1 MPPRQT
7 SWVIPRACSQDGTV
21 VVRPL
26 NREGIVLS
34 KASFFRISLLCTT
47 SCLFVTLCAPVLQ
60 RAAAQDVT
68 PVPAE
73 QRGTPQKAK
82 QAVAKDKQAAKG
94 PEEVLVTGSKFPS
107 AGAGLLV
114 MSRALKSSVAST
126 RDYILTQ
133 PSTANAERLIEL
145 QPGIVVAAQ
154 DPYGVEPGNITV
166 RGLNLNEVS
175 WLFEFSPLV
184 NDGTFNSTEA
194 ADPLNIE
201 EVRLN
206 PGTANFDVPG
216 SSGAA
221 GSVNIVLHNP
231 THQPGGLF
239 DFSYGSY
246 NSHQTFLRLDSGD
259 IGSTGLR
266 AFMSYSNFHGDDW
279 RGPGDITRQHVDAK
293 VVKDWGDRSQ
303 TSLSLTYTKLNYQLE
318 RPPTLA
324 QWQADGNKFNYD
336 ADFAKGD
343 TNYYKLHQNVYNGV
357 FATLNNRFQLT
368 DRVFLDITPYTYFAE
383 TVSPAGVDLSAKSAY
398 SGTQKISDLDLVNT
412 HNGSSSANDLLY
424 SNTPSNYNRS
434 GINASV
440 VIDLDSHN
448 KFTIGDWY
456 AFTELHQ
463 IGQFNYLDSSGSP
476 YTLFGGDGTAVKL
489 SNGQVYHFADNLQ
502 RIQTNVAYVGDRAQ
516 YFDGALALEAGFRF
530 MTYRGQ
536 DYNRIPGVPYN
547 VDNNQ
552 TAPMPSVGARYNI
565 DKHSQIFFDAGD
577 NVRTPDPSE
586 MAASVS
592 ATTGKVSSVAGR
604 DIKIENSIV
613 EELGYRYDD
622 RYLAAQ
628 ATFFNYNFTNRQVST
643 AVTQNGA
650 LVTQYINA
658 GGQTSRGLDVSIG
671 SKPLYHFSLFAS
683 GEYLHATIDNNLQS
697 NGSYLPTAGKTA
709 TGSPEWTG
717 SVALNYDDGLFF
729 GNIQARY
736 VDSQYATFTNDQKM
750 PSYATADMSL
760 GRRLPSI
767 GFVKVPTVRLNIL
780 NLANTQYLTGIYAT
794 QFNAT
799 TTRATNGKSIS
810 GTQPTYIV
818 GAGIAAVLSVSA
830 SF

>member
-1 MPPRQT
+1 M
-7 SWVIPRACSQDGTV
+7 
-21 VVRPL
+21 RPL

-34 KASFFRISLLCTT
+34 KSSFFRVSLLCSTICILAIF
-47 SCLFVTLCAPVLQ
+47 SAPVAQ
-60 RAAAQDVT
+60 RAAAQDIAPA
-68 PVPAE
+68 PVGE
-73 QRGTPQKAK
+73 QGHSKKPE
-82 QAVAKDKQAAKG
+82 VLAAKG
-94 PEEVLVTGSKFPS
+94 KETTKAPEEVLVTGSKFPS

-194 ADPLNIE
+194 ADPLNLE

-231 THQPGGLF
+231 SHQAGGLF
-239 DFSYGSY
+239 DFTYGSY

-266 AFMSYSNFHGDDW
+266 AFVSYSNFHGDDW

-293 VVKDWGDRSQ
+293 IVKDWGERSQ
-303 TSLSLTYTKLNYQLE
+303 TSLSVTYTKLNYQLE
-318 RPPTLA
+318 RPPTLG
-324 QWQADGNKFNYD
+324 QWQASGNKFNYD
-336 ADFAKGD
+336 ANFAKGD
-343 TNYYKLHQNVYNGV
+343 INYYKLHQNVFDGV

-398 SGTQKISDLDLVNT
+398 SGTQRITGLDLLQTN
-412 HNGSSSANDLLY
+412 NGSSPTNDLLY
-424 SNTPSNYNRS
+424 SNTPSHYNRS
-434 GINASV
+434 GVNASV

-463 IGQFNYLDSSGSP
+463 VGQFNYLDSSGSP
-476 YTLFGGDGTAVKL
+476 ESLFGAAESAVKL
-489 SNGQVYHFADNLQ
+489 SNGQIYQFANNLQ
-502 RIQTNVAYVGDRAQ
+502 RIQTNVGYVGDRAQ

-536 DYNRIPGVPYN
+536 DFNRIPGVPYN

-552 TAPMPSVGARYNI
+552 TEPMPSIGARYDL

-577 NVRTPDPSE
+577 NARTPDPSE

-592 ATTGKVSSVAGR
+592 ATTGKVSAVAGR

-683 GEYLHATIDNNLQS
+683 GEYLHATIDNNLES
-697 NGSYLPTAGKTA
+697 NGGYLPTAGKIA
-709 TGSPEWTG
+709 TGSPTWTG
-717 SVALNYDDGLFF
+717 NVALNYDDGLFF

-736 VDSQYATFTNDQKM
+736 VDSQYSTFTNDQKM

-767 GFVKVPTVRLNIL
+767 GFVKVPTIKLNIL

-818 GAGIAAVLSVSA
+818 GAGIAAVVSISA